1 MTTNELTR
9 CILRIATAILILA
22 VAICLIRPNPDKRS
36 PEGSINRTD
45 TLTIRDT
52 IIVFKP
58 VVKTIRTIDTI
69 YIAKSHIDTV
79 LRSDTVFIG
88 LPREQRHYEESNYS
102 AWVSGYNP
110 QLDSLQIYPEQPNHN
125 NNHYTPKTEAKTFRD
140 SHPNRLR
147 LHNQRQPTPTIT
159 IHRSRSQLEYYQL
172 LKTEQ
177 DSAK

>member
-9 CILRIATAILILA
+9 CILRIATAIMILA

-110 QLDSLQIYPEQPNHN
+110 QLDSLQIYPEHQII
-125 NNHYTPKTEAKTFRD
+125 TT
-140 SHPNRLR
+140 
-147 LHNQRQPTPTIT
+147 TIT
-159 IHRSRSQLEYYQL
+159 PRKPKQKHFGIGIQTGYGFTINGNQLQPSPYIGVGL
-172 LKTEQ
+172 
-177 DSAK
+177 SWNIISF